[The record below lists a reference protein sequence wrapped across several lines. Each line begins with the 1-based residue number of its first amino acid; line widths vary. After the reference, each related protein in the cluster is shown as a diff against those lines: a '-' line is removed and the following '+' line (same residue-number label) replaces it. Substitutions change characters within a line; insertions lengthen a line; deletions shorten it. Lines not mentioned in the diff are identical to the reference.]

1 MLQIISQRKKE
12 GNDMYL
18 VLDTFNA
25 PVHSPMICVNEDG
38 ETLTFSTYEEADAF
52 GQENCQEYQVIK
64 VDL

>member
-1 MLQIISQRKKE
+1 
-12 GNDMYL
+12 MYL